1 VIAGAVAGSNSV
13 VEEVTRLMKLWGSSI
28 DPHSAWLI
36 DRGMR
41 TLSVRMERHN
51 LNGMALATWAS
62 THPAIARV
70 HYPGLASHPDHE
82 LAKRLLGGYG
92 GMLGLEL
99 AGGSAATERMLGRLQ
114 LIAHAPSL
122 AGVESLVSNPTDVA
136 PGARPRGR
144 AAMGIPTDSSASAA
158 DSRTPRTSSPT
169 WSRRWMA
176 GVIRFAHVFK
186 SYPNGALALKD
197 VSFAINK
204 GEFVFLTGHSGA
216 GKSTILKMLFAEQRP
231 SSGDVRVAN
240 YAVQTMRGDDIPKL
254 RRKLGIVF
262 QDFRLLEDR
271 TASENVA
278 FALEVTGARRDIA
291 AARVMRVLTQVGLA
305 AKARAYPRELS
316 GGEQQRVAIARAL
329 VNDPAIL
336 VADEPTG
343 NLDERATRGVFQ
355 LLREINTSGT
365 IVVMATHD
373 LDLVRQTTYRTI
385 EMREGAVVYDSAAD
399 EKPDELS

>member
-1 VIAGAVAGSNSV
+1 
-13 VEEVTRLMKLWGSSI
+13 M
-28 DPHSAWLI
+28 
-36 DRGMR
+36 
-41 TLSVRMERHN
+41 
-51 LNGMALATWAS
+51 
-62 THPAIARV
+62 
-70 HYPGLASHPDHE
+70 
-82 LAKRLLGGYG
+82 
-92 GMLGLEL
+92 
-99 AGGSAATERMLGRLQ
+99 
-114 LIAHAPSL
+114 
-122 AGVESLVSNPTDVA
+122 
-136 PGARPRGR
+136 
-144 AAMGIPTDSSASAA
+144 
-158 DSRTPRTSSPT
+158 
-169 WSRRWMA
+169 
-176 GVIRFAHVFK
+176 IRFAHVFK

-240 YAVQTMRGDDIPKL
+240 YAVQSMKGDDIPKL

-271 TASENVA
+271 SASENVA
-278 FALEVTGARRDIA
+278 YALEVTGARRDTIP
-291 AARVMRVLTQVGLA
+291 ARVMRVLTQVGLA